1 MRVKKDAKNTD
12 KRKKPIKI
20 AEDQLQISLL
30 DCLAASKMDRK
41 IIILATNS
49 RLRLQSSAKKKVS
62 LKRFR

>member
-12 KRKKPIKI
+12 KTEKQIKI
-20 AEDQLQISLL
+20 AEHQLQISLL